1 MSYALITGG
10 SKGIGKA
17 LAMELAKQN
26 YNLLLVARNESGLRD
41 AATEITAKYPVT
53 IHYLALDLSAPN
65 AAQQVY
71 TWCIENKYPVSALIN
86 NAGYGL
92 CGYMEEYTVAEN
104 NNMMQLNM
112 FTAVNMCQLMLPI
125 LKKQSKAYILN
136 ISGGIAYQAV
146 GGMALYGAS
155 KAFVLYFSRAL
166 KHELRNTPVSVS
178 CLSPGA
184 TDTEFVARANIK
196 PKALKAA
203 KKVNMSAESVA
214 RIAISGMQSGK
225 AEIIPGLINKLS
237 YFITLLLP
245 KSIVEK
251 TAAGIYE

>member
-17 LAMELAKQN
+17 LATELAKQN
-26 YNLLLVARNESGLRD
+26 YNLLLVARDKGGLHD
-41 AATEITAKYPVT
+41 AANEITAKHAVAVHT
-53 IHYLALDLSAPN
+53 LALDLSAPN

-71 TWCIENKYPVSALIN
+71 NWCVENNYDVTALIN

-112 FTAVNMCQLMLPI
+112 FTTVNMCQLFLPM

-166 KHELRNTPVSVS
+166 KHELRNTSVSVT
-178 CLSPGA
+178 CLAPGA
-184 TDTEFVARANIK
+184 TDTEFVSRANIK

-214 RIAISGMQSGK
+214 SIAIKGMQSGK

-237 YFITLLLP
+237 YFFTLLLP